1 MKLRTAIRTIST
13 LKILIIKI
21 LVKNNGRYGNHR
33 HNKNN
38 DLRRKKQF
46 IKEERYELNFFR
58 HLRSIESRLKKY
70 SNPKHKN
77 IQEQTGT
84 QHHQNRKQPASK
96 TTRPTKFQKTPKIY
110 FSHVPKYRSTNIETV
125 DPSAFFSLFQKEIT
139 PLDDPT

>member
-46 IKEERYELNFFR
+46 IKEERYKLKFFR
-58 HLRSIESRLKKY
+58 HLRTIESRLKKN
-70 SNPKHKN
+70 SNPKNKS

-96 TTRPTKFQKTPKIY
+96 TTRPNKFQKTPKIY
-110 FSHVPKYRSTNIETV
+110 FSQVPNYRSTNIETV
-125 DPSAFFSLFQKEIT
+125 DPSTLFSLFQEEII
-139 PLDDPT
+139 PLDDSM